1 MDFASQIASTLAS
14 GNLISLPLSLA
25 AGVVAGLNPCCIALY
40 PAATA
45 TCCVGRNNSSRRSL
59 SSTIYFI
66 IGIAASM
73 AVLGISVSLAG
84 RITGVGV
91 VGRHLVALVP
101 ILMGMHI
108 LGWLRL
114 PLEQLTHS
122 SLRTSGAFGTGF
134 LLSLV
139 IGPCATPVLASVL
152 SYAANQGQIL
162 FGALLLF
169 IFGLGVGMPILLV
182 GTTAGNL
189 IQRLDSIGWK
199 VWIDRVAGAWLLAL
213 GLYLLWIA

>member
-1 MDFASQIASTLAS
+1 MDFASQFGSTLAS

-25 AGVVAGLNPCCIALY
+25 AGVVAGLNPCCLALY
-40 PAATA
+40 PVAAA
-45 TCCVGRNNSSRRSL
+45 TCCVGRNNDSQRSL
-59 SSTIYFI
+59 SSTVAFVL
-66 IGIAASM
+66 GIAASM
-73 AVLGISVSLAG
+73 AVLGISASMAG

-101 ILMGMHI
+101 LLMGLHL

-114 PLEQLTHS
+114 PVERLIHAP
-122 SLRTSGAFGTGF
+122 LRTSGAFGTGF

-139 IGPCATPVLASVL
+139 IGPCSTPVLASVL
-152 SYAANQGQIL
+152 SYAAYQGQML

-169 IFGLGVGMPILLV
+169 FFGMGIGMPILLV
-182 GTTAGNL
+182 GTTAGKL
-189 IQRLDSIGWK
+189 IQRLDGIGWK
-199 VWIDRVAGAWLLAL
+199 VWIDRLAGAWLLAL